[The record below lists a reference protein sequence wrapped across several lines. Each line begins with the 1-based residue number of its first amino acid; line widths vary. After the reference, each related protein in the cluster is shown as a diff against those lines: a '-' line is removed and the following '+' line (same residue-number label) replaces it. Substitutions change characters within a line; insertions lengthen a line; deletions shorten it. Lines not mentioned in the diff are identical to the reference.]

1 MYNIFYINWYRNR
14 VLYSF
19 VLKLF
24 TCGKFKVSVLGYRD
38 IIVEFWSICVAK
50 KTVNIFECPWSSIF
64 P

>member
-1 MYNIFYINWYRNR
+1 MNR

-24 TCGKFKVSVLGYRD
+24 TCGKFKVSVLCYRD

-50 KTVNIFECPWSSIF
+50 KTVNIFECLWSSVF